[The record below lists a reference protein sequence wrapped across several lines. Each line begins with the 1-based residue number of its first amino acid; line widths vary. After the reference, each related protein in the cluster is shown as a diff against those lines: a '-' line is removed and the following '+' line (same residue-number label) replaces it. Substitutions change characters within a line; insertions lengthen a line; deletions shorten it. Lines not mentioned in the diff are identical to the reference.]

1 MLSLGNGKI
10 CFKFWRSYNLIK
22 MAIRSETKEKII
34 LLLASG
40 VVLGLSRSPRNYF
53 KVLKGAAKE
62 WKEINRNKLVRIVRE
77 FYNDRLIDYK
87 EDKDGSVKIILTK
100 EGQKKALKFK
110 LDEMEIKKPVK
121 WDGEWRVVIFDIPER
136 FKKAREALR
145 MKLKD
150 LGFLEL
156 QKSVLVLPY
165 ECEDEIDFIVEV
177 FLIRPFVRFVRV
189 KSFTNEE
196 QLKIKFGLY

>member
-1 MLSLGNGKI
+1 M
-10 CFKFWRSYNLIK
+10 IK
-22 MAIRSETKEKII
+22 SETKQKILV
-34 LLLASG
+34 LLLSG
-40 VVLGLSRSPRNYF
+40 VAMAMARSPRSYF
-53 KVLKGAAKE
+53 KIAGNIPNE
-62 WKEINRNKLVRIVRE
+62 FREIERKKLLRAIRE

-87 EDKDGSVKIILTK
+87 EDKDGSVKIVLTK

-110 LDEMEIKKPVK
+110 LDEMKIKKPVK
-121 WDGEWRVVIFDIPER
+121 WDGEWRIVIFDIPEK

-145 MKLKD
+145 MKLKE

-165 ECEDEIDFIVEV
+165 ECEDEINFIVEI
-177 FLIRPFVRFVRV
+177 FLIRPFVRFIRA

-196 QLKIKFGLY
+196 QLKIKFVLY